1 VEAEDIV
8 QDAMLRALKAL
19 DGFRGQDA
27 KPWLLA
33 IVRNCCRTVAHKG
46 RSKAAMS
53 LEDAATSNAY
63 IEALTSR
70 EPDPEAASIGREQAQ
85 SINAA
90 IARLPDEF
98 REVLILRE
106 LEELSYREIAE
117 ITDAPIGTVMSRL
130 SRGRALLKER
140 WLDAEGSL

>member
-19 DGFRGQDA
+19 DGFRGTDA

-33 IVRNCCRTVAHKG
+33 IVRNCCRTVASRSRG
-46 RSKAAMS
+46 RAAFS
-53 LEDAATSNAY
+53 LDDAESSGTFMDAFTSQDP
-63 IEALTSR
+63 T
-70 EPDPEAASIGREQAQ
+70 PEAVAIDRERNQT
-85 SINAA
+85 INEA

-117 ITDAPIGTVMSRL
+117 IAKLPIGTVMSRL
-130 SRGRALLKER
+130 SRARTMLKER
-140 WLDAEGSL
+140 WLEREEAL

>member
-8 QDAMLRALKAL
+8 QDAVLRALKAL

-33 IVRNCCRTVAHKG
+33 IVRNCSRTVASKG
-46 RSKAAMS
+46 RGRSALS
-53 LEDAATSNAY
+53 LDDAESSGTFIDAFVSQ
-63 IEALTSR
+63 
-70 EPDPEAASIGREQAQ
+70 EPDPEVATIGRER
-85 SINAA
+85 SRNVNET
-90 IARLPDEF
+90 IASLPDEF

-117 ITDAPIGTVMSRL
+117 IAKVPIGTVMSRL
-130 SRGRALLKER
+130 SRARAMLKEH
-140 WLDAEGSL
+140 WLEREEVL